1 MPGRNLVVQFIGG
14 AVALASGQSVGRE
27 APSVHLGAGVASLL
41 GQRIGLPNNSIRI
54 LVVCGAAAAIAASF
68 DMPLAGVVFA
78 MEVIMVEYTIA
89 GFVPVILSAVAATA
103 ITRAVFG
110 EETAFLVPLLGLA
123 SLWELGF
130 IILMGGLIGVISA
143 LFVGAIRALGRTVV
157 RVHVMLQ
164 LTATGCFVGALGVA
178 VPEALGLGYDTAN
191 TTIAGHLG
199 VLSIIT
205 VFVAKFA
212 ASGLCA
218 AVRMPGGLIGPSV
231 LMGCLLGACFAKL
244 IVIVPGVAVHPALY
258 AMLGMGAMMGAVLQ
272 APLAALL
279 ALLEMTGKPLIIM
292 PGMLAVV
299 SANLTAKIVFKQ
311 ESVFTHLIRD
321 AGLDYRQD
329 PLSQS
334 LRRIGVAAVMNRSF
348 EHSPRHL
355 NVEQVRELLTRGPQW
370 IIVESEVERP
380 LLLQASD
387 LARYVESQLD
397 EDVDLVAIPADR
409 YELAPIHLQANLFEA
424 RELLLSEDADVL
436 YVRRPSAPMSF
447 RTFGV
452 LRREEVE
459 SAYESRR

>member
-27 APSVHLGAGVASLL
+27 APSVHLGAGAASLL
-41 GQRIGLPNNSIRI
+41 GQRLGLPNNSIRI
-54 LVVCGAAAAIAASF
+54 LVACGAAAAIAASF
-68 DMPLAGVVFA
+68 NMPLAGVVFA

-110 EETAFLVPLLGLA
+110 EETAFLVPLLGFA

-130 IILMGGLIGVISA
+130 ITLMGGLIGVISA

-191 TTIAGHLG
+191 TTIAGHRG

-212 ASGLCA
+212 ASALCA
-218 AVRMPGGLIGPSV
+218 AVRMPGV

-244 IVIVPGVAVHPALY
+244 IVIVPGVAAHPALY

-272 APLAALL
+272 AALL
-279 ALLEMTGKPLIIM
+279 ALLEMTGNPLIIM

-321 AGLDYRQD
+321 AGLDYRRD

-348 EHSPRHL
+348 VHSPRHL

-387 LARYVESQLD
+387 LARYVESQPD

-424 RELLLSEDADVL
+424 RELLLSEDADAL

-459 SAYESRR
+459 SAYEFRR